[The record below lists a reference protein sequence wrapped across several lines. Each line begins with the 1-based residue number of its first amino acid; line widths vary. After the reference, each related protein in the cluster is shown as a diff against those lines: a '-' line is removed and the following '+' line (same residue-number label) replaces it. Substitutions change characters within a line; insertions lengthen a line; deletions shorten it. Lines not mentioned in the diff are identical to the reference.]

1 MGNYKYV
8 MRLYEHDELYDL
20 EKDPMEIKN
29 LALEKEYTEIVEKM
43 KQRVTRFYMETTD
56 FVPMKRDKR

>member
-1 MGNYKYV
+1 

-29 LALEKEYTEIVEKM
+29 LALEKEYAEIVEN
-43 KQRVTRFYMETTD
+43 ETTRYSFLYGND
-56 FVPMKRDKR
+56 

>member
-1 MGNYKYV
+1 
-8 MRLYEHDELYDL
+8 
-20 EKDPMEIKN
+20 MEIKN
-29 LALEKEYTEIVEKM
+29 LALEKEYAEIVEKM